1 MSEAARLPSMTESPD
16 TSESPD
22 APETR
27 ENRAL
32 WDAWSD
38 AFQAAWRADTED
50 GERPPAGVFL
60 GPDVHDD
67 ETRAEVLPDL
77 SGLDAV
83 ELGCGGGQ
91 GTVGLA
97 LEGANATGVDFST
110 EQLRWARELRAAYD
124 VEADFLAGDVTEL
137 PLRADSYDLAY
148 CSWVFQMVDDLHAC
162 FAEAHR
168 VLREGGE
175 FVFAVPHPFYETFD
189 AEERELDWSY
199 FERGPE
205 RNPIG
210 EYEPDMLIYHHTV
223 GDYHEALTDAGFT
236 VERLLEP
243 GDSDPEVYEEQW
255 SHKPDLMAMVPP
267 ALVVKAVV

>member
-1 MSEAARLPSMTESPD
+1 MTESTDP
-16 TSESPD
+16 
-22 APETR
+22 PETR
-27 ENRAL
+27 ETRAL
-32 WDAWSD
+32 WDEWSD
-38 AFQAAWRADTED
+38 AFQAAWRADTEE
-50 GERPPAGVFL
+50 GELPPAGVFL
-60 GPDVHDD
+60 GPDLHDD
-67 ETRAEVLPDL
+67 ETRAEVLPEL

-110 EQLRWARELRAAYD
+110 GQLGWARELREAYD
-124 VEADFLAGDVTEL
+124 VEAEFLAGDVTDL
-137 PLRADSYDLAY
+137 PLRADTYDLAY

-162 FAEAHR
+162 FAETAR
-168 VLREGGE
+168 VLRPGGE
-175 FVFAVPHPFYETFD
+175 FVFAVRHPFYETFD
-189 AEERELDWSY
+189 PEARELDWSY

-210 EYEPDMLIYHHTV
+210 EYDPDMLLYHHRV
-223 GDYHEALTDAGFT
+223 SDYHEALTDAGFT

-255 SHKPDLMAMVPP
+255 SHKPELMAMVPP
-267 ALVVKAVV
+267 ALVVTAVA

>member
-1 MSEAARLPSMTESPD
+1 MTESP
-16 TSESPD
+16 ESD

-27 ENRAL
+27 ENRDL

-38 AFQAAWRADTED
+38 AFQAAWRADTDE
-50 GERPPAGVFL
+50 GELPPAGVFL

-77 SGLDAV
+77 DGLDAV

-110 EQLRWARELRAAYD
+110 GQLRWARELRAAYE
-124 VEADFLAGDVTEL
+124 VEADFVAGDVTDL
-137 PLRADSYDLAY
+137 PLADDQFDL
-148 CSWVFQMVDDLHAC
+148 
-162 FAEAHR
+162 
-168 VLREGGE
+168 
-175 FVFAVPHPFYETFD
+175 AVPHPFYETFD
-189 AEERELDWSY
+189 ADERELDWSY
-199 FERGPE
+199 FDRGPE

-210 EYEPDMLIYHHTV
+210 EYDPDMLVYHHTV
-223 GDYHEALTDAGFT
+223 GDYHEALTNAGFT

-243 GDSDPEVYEEQW
+243 GSSDPDVYEEQW

-267 ALVVKAVV
+267 ALVVKARG